1 MIVFNFLELLY
12 IVATP
17 IGNLEDI
24 TLRALRVLKEVD
36 IIVCEDTRHTKILL
50 NKYEIVKPLLSYHS
64 HSGVS
69 KVQKVID
76 ELKSGKD
83 LALVSDAGTPGISDP
98 GYAVVK
104 AAIEEGIEVVPLPGA
119 SAFLTAL
126 MVAGF
131 PINHFLYLG
140 FLPVKKGRQTL
151 FLSLKEEKNT
161 VVFYESTYR
170 IIKTLRE
177 MTEYLGGDREI
188 MIGRELTKKFE
199 EFKRGTIEE
208 IYLEMKDVKPKG
220 EFVVILKG
228 V

>member
-1 MIVFNFLELLY
+1 MLY

-36 IIVCEDTRHTKILL
+36 TIICEDTRHTKILL
-50 NKYEIVKPLLSYHS
+50 NKYEIEKPLLSYHS

-69 KVQKVID
+69 KVNKLIY
-76 ELKSGKD
+76 ELKSGKS

-104 AAIEEGIEVVPLPGA
+104 AAIEEGIEVVPLPGP

-126 MVAGF
+126 MVSGF

-151 FLSLKEEKNT
+151 FLSLKEEKKT
-161 VVFYESTYR
+161 VVFYESPYR
-170 IIKTLRE
+170 ILKTLGDII
-177 MTEYLGGDREI
+177 EYLGEDRELV
-188 MIGRELTKKFE
+188 IGREITKKFE
-199 EFKRGTIEE
+199 EFKRGSVGE
-208 IYLEMKDVKPKG
+208 IYEEMKAKKPKG

-228 V
+228 LK